1 MTSVRRPLSISTSA
15 ADSPPAPRP
24 LHLPNTPSPSS
35 SVASFNQPQ
44 RKHASRRQSS
54 ISYLPP
60 DSPRSWSLRS
70 PPASASQERFSK
82 RATIAGVSPSS
93 SAAKE
98 NRRRSMI
105 VGPSS
110 TSTSPLSAAPV
121 EKEGPKEPAGEH
133 TLTLAEKHAP
143 LLQFIAQ
150 KEAKCLELRSQLSA
164 HEQEL
169 QVLKQAW
176 ERIVRRDFGK
186 VTPSTPAPSAPPGP
200 VNVPADGILDS
211 MPAPLARILALNP
224 PSPASPVT
232 VPAQVRTQSTA
243 PRGAAAKR
251 MAAHAPSASASTV
264 ASTSTTTTAS
274 TRLSQSSTSSVE
286 PIDAEP
292 EADTKAAIL
301 SPPPSVPSTPL
312 SPFASERTLR
322 RRSREVKKAEMLDD
336 DTRPSPKQD
345 AVDFGSLGRRSN
357 MSLPPPAG
365 VPGLSG
371 LAAMGLNAD
380 VAAAAQNWVGKRI
393 TESTKTL
400 GKSQKRA
407 SMIISDVSQSLFA
420 AFNPGLPSPA
430 GSPAAWP
437 ARVSP
442 IAEQPSTSLL
452 DADDDDPPAGLGLV
466 MAPSPAM
473 TPTPL
478 MTPASKPAA
487 SSSTSK
493 TTQQQTQ
500 EEDDDDWNWLPPMY
514 PVGIDADTDF
524 EMQLAM
530 TIRVATGWL

>member
-1 MTSVRRPLSISTSA
+1 MTSVRRPLSISTST
-15 ADSPPAPRP
+15 ADSSPAPRQ
-24 LHLPNTPSPSS
+24 LHLANTPSPSS
-35 SVASFNQPQ
+35 SVASFNPPQ

-82 RATIAGVSPSS
+82 RATIAVASPSRS
-93 SAAKE
+93 TSKE

-110 TSTSPLSAAPV
+110 TSPLSAAPV
-121 EKEGPKEPAGEH
+121 EKEAPKEPAEN

-143 LLQFIAQ
+143 LLTFIAQ
-150 KEAKCLELRSQLSA
+150 KEAKCLELRSQLAA

-169 QVLKQAW
+169 AVLKQAW

-186 VTPSTPAPSAPPGP
+186 TTPSPTPAAPPGP

-232 VPAQVRTQSTA
+232 VPAQVRTQSIA

-251 MAAHAPSASASTV
+251 MATHAPSASASTV
-264 ASTSTTTTAS
+264 ASTSTTTTTS

-286 PIDAEP
+286 PMEP
-292 EADTKAAIL
+292 EAEADTKTAIL
-301 SPPPSVPSTPL
+301 SPPPSAPSTPL
-312 SPFASERTLR
+312 LPFASERTLR
-322 RRSREVKKAEMLDD
+322 RRSREVKKAEVPDED
-336 DTRPSPKQD
+336 ARSSPRQNES
-345 AVDFGSLGRRSN
+345 DFSSIGRRSN
-357 MSLPPPAG
+357 ASLPPPAG
-365 VPGLSG
+365 VPGLSS

-380 VAAAAQNWVGKRI
+380 VASAAQNWVGKRI
-393 TESTKTL
+393 NESTKTL

-407 SMIISDVSQSLFA
+407 SMLISDVSQSLFA

-442 IAEQPSTSLL
+442 IAEQPATSLL

-466 MAPSPAM
+466 MAPSPLM
-473 TPTPL
+473 TPTL
-478 MTPASKPAA
+478 TPASKPANA
-487 SSSTSK
+487 STSIA
-493 TTQQQTQ
+493 TPQHTQ
-500 EEDDDDWNWLPPMY
+500 EEDDDDWNW
-514 PVGIDADTDF
+514 
-524 EMQLAM
+524 
-530 TIRVATGWL
+530 